1 MKGKNGKYKLKVKK
15 LFKKVGIQNKKSCP
29 CTKNQLLVIIITLS
43 LLGLFIVIFIP
54 VYITKSKEKSNNST
68 SICEN
73 DKNIKNEQDE
83 TNIQNEQNEQYKTN
97 IQNEQNE
104 QEKTN
109 IQNEHNEQD
118 KTNIQNDHN
127 EQEKTNI
134 QNEHNEQYEY
144 EQIEE
149 FDIFAEYY
157 YPLINYRLKLFIPQ
171 KGYDNIYIH
180 LGGISEVPGYF
191 SNFFTSNK
199 TFIPKGTKIYY
210 ISGKLRQ
217 TQYMYNLPVPSW
229 FNVDRE
235 GNLICEDCSD
245 QFDQAKESLNYI
257 LDAIDQ
263 IKNEENI
270 DYNKIYLGG
279 FSQGAIMVNYVLL
292 NSRHKLGGYL
302 AFSGY
307 VFDHHFPPNTV
318 LTELN
323 NEQKQILESKKD
335 YHILATHSF
344 NDDSVFYPKIIKG
357 YYTYYKDYS
366 DFTLL
371 SFGKLGHEFD
381 TQPIHPYVR
390 KWLKESMGK

>member
-1 MKGKNGKYKLKVKK
+1 MKNMEKVIPKSSDSRLKVKK
-15 LFKKVGIQNKKSCP
+15 NLKKEVKQKKKFFP
-29 CTKNQLLVIIITLS
+29 CSIYQLLIIIIPIFVI
-43 LLGLFIVIFIP
+43 LLFTVIFVP
-54 VYITKSKEKSNNST
+54 VYVTKQKNKNKSNNST
-68 SICEN
+68 NIFEN
-73 DKNIKNEQDE
+73 EKDIQDW
-83 TNIQNEQNEQYKTN
+83 QNKQK
-97 IQNEQNE
+97 
-104 QEKTN
+104 
-109 IQNEHNEQD
+109 
-118 KTNIQNDHN
+118 
-127 EQEKTNI
+127 
-134 QNEHNEQYEY
+134 
-144 EQIEE
+144 EE
-149 FDIFAEYY
+149 FDNFTQYIANLSYATLT
-157 YPLINYRLKLFIPQ
+157 PKN
-171 KGYDNIYIH
+171 GYDNIYIH
-180 LGGISEVPGYF
+180 LGGISEIAAF
-191 SNFFTSNK
+191 FFNFFKSNS

-210 ISGKLRQ
+210 ISGKVRQ

-257 LDAIDQ
+257 LDVIDQ

-344 NDDSVFYPKIIKG
+344 NDDSVFYPKIIEG

>member
-1 MKGKNGKYKLKVKK
+1 MKNMEKVIPKSSDSRLKVKK
-15 LFKKVGIQNKKSCP
+15 NLKKEVKQKKKFFP
-29 CTKNQLLVIIITLS
+29 CSIYQLLIIIIPIFVI
-43 LLGLFIVIFIP
+43 LLFTVIFVP
-54 VYITKSKEKSNNST
+54 VYVTKQKNKNKSNNST
-68 SICEN
+68 NIFEN
-73 DKNIKNEQDE
+73 EKDIQDW
-83 TNIQNEQNEQYKTN
+83 QNKQK
-97 IQNEQNE
+97 
-104 QEKTN
+104 
-109 IQNEHNEQD
+109 
-118 KTNIQNDHN
+118 
-127 EQEKTNI
+127 
-134 QNEHNEQYEY
+134 
-144 EQIEE
+144 EE
-149 FDIFAEYY
+149 FDNFTQYIANLSYATLT
-157 YPLINYRLKLFIPQ
+157 PKN
-171 KGYDNIYIH
+171 GYDNIYIH
-180 LGGISEVPGYF
+180 LGGISEAAVF
-191 SNFFTSNK
+191 FLKFFKSNS

-210 ISGKLRQ
+210 ISGKVRQ

-245 QFDQAKESLNYI
+245 RFDQAKESLNYI

-263 IKNEENI
+263 IKNKENI

-344 NDDSVFYPKIIKG
+344 NDDSVFYPKIIEG
-357 YYTYYKDYS
+357 YYTYYKEYS